1 MNTSF
6 FSRVGI
12 VGICIHC
19 LCSIT
24 YAQYGNT
31 TFKEVEEVKRRILIV
46 GLEEEESY
54 KLVELEGQK
63 DHLSKYK
70 ATVEGKNRALRKAV
84 EESWKYS
91 AEVVFLPTKEA
102 RKLFKKDK
110 DKYAYLHFGEEL
122 ENGRIAN
129 GFMGRDPYLNSN
141 SYYYQAAEVTYD
153 YRMRKSMECYN
164 VYTLHIDLPSSNAI
178 TVYLSKSCPTQT
190 DVTLALL
197 QMQYTFNYLAEDPT
211 RSVRKLMS
219 AQLPVN
225 AIDLRSKTLL
235 IDATDFM
242 VKTTNEDIK
251 KVYAY
256 PFRLVNYQEI
266 EQAVIAKDTNVVV
279 VNFGRI
285 NDDSRLF
292 YVLNAGTGKIY
303 NSFTNQ
309 AYPVLKSSGGIF
321 TIYYPGIRI
330 EDIEEIGR

>member
-1 MNTSF
+1 
-6 FSRVGI
+6 
-12 VGICIHC
+12 
-19 LCSIT
+19 
-24 YAQYGNT
+24 
-31 TFKEVEEVKRRILIV
+31 
-46 GLEEEESY
+46 
-54 KLVELEGQK
+54 
-63 DHLSKYK
+63 
-70 ATVEGKNRALRKAV
+70 
-84 EESWKYS
+84 
-91 AEVVFLPTKEA
+91 
-102 RKLFKKDK
+102 
-110 DKYAYLHFGEEL
+110 
-122 ENGRIAN
+122 
-129 GFMGRDPYLNSN
+129 
-141 SYYYQAAEVTYD
+141 
-153 YRMRKSMECYN
+153 
-164 VYTLHIDLPSSNAI
+164 
-178 TVYLSKSCPTQT
+178 VYLSKSCPTQT